1 MRLTTRRTASK
12 KRASPPVATRAA
24 EARSCPPATRATLR
38 AGAASGATRAASSRS
53 PTSPS
58 SIILRASSSSGQRCA
73 RSNGP
78 FFPLRPPPPAP
89 CAAAPRCSPTRPPDR
104 SVSACAPT
112 GRAPERGRVASP
124 RRHRRDRHLRLRLRR
139 RHRLGRRFSPPPA
152 PEPSGAARRPP
163 LAAAKSLQR
172 TCADGSCAGTRS
184 SREPAMPPPRPPS
197 PPPPPPSPSPRPPIF
212 TSARPRALG
221 CCCPLLAAPGG
232 GGGGDRRRRRERSG
246 TGPGG
251 EHTDN
256 RLGAAGVAAEPLRG
270 GTQPAV

>member
-53 PTSPS
+53 PISPS
-58 SIILRASSSSGQRCA
+58 SILLRASSSSGQRCA

-152 PEPSGAARRPP
+152 PEPSGAAARCSPPPAAAAAATGGGGASAAAPAPAVNTPTIGSVRPVSQRNLFGVAP
-163 LAAAKSLQR
+163 SPPCRTPLQEPSSGSASPGARSSRMSRLAAAAKVEACRSEPFWEQHAIQLVACGACDRDGARKS
-172 TCADGSCAGTRS
+172 
-184 SREPAMPPPRPPS
+184 P
-197 PPPPPPSPSPRPPIF
+197 
-212 TSARPRALG
+212 
-221 CCCPLLAAPGG
+221 
-232 GGGGDRRRRRERSG
+232 ER
-246 TGPGG
+246 
-251 EHTDN
+251 
-256 RLGAAGVAAEPLRG
+256 
-270 GTQPAV
+270 